1 LGFLDRVFFDYAP
14 ETYLWSRGSNL
25 EQLGARNREILLLSK
40 NVLISRQ
47 GDVIDLRLEKLLP
60 PSCADVLVD
69 AVRAACGGRNKR
81 VRPTLAML
89 SAAHFGGCEMSALDF
104 GCALEMIHTASLV
117 LDDLPCMDDATMR
130 RGQPALHR
138 RFGEDAAVLSAVA
151 LLNQAYAVIAA
162 DEALEAATRLWL
174 TGLVSRAVGFGGL
187 VSGQIRDLRDPL
199 SVRDEAALTSLNHQ
213 KTGVLFV
220 AAVEGG
226 AMIAGADSAA
236 RDRAR
241 TFADRLGFAFQLCD
255 DLLDSTASEAILGKD
270 VLQDQGRITFLSL
283 WGEARTR
290 AAMDAVVED
299 AIAALGARDCPLAAY
314 ALSLLP
320 RV

>member
-1 LGFLDRVFFDYAP
+1 M
-14 ETYLWSRGSNL
+14 
-25 EQLGARNREILLLSK
+25 
-40 NVLISRQ
+40 
-47 GDVIDLRLEKLLP
+47 
-60 PSCADVLVD
+60 D
-69 AVRAACGGRNKR
+69 A
-81 VRPTLAML
+81 
-89 SAAHFGGCEMSALDF
+89 
-104 GCALEMIHTASLV
+104 
-117 LDDLPCMDDATMR
+117 ATMR

-151 LLNQAYAVIAA
+151 LLNQAYAVIAG
-162 DEALEAATRLWL
+162 DEALAAATRLWL

-199 SVRDEAALTSLNHQ
+199 SERDEAALTSLNHQ

-255 DLLDSTASEAILGKD
+255 DLLDSTASEASLGKD
-270 VLQDQGRITFLSL
+270 VLQDQGRITFSSL

-290 AAMDAVVED
+290 ATMDAVVED
-299 AIAALGARDCPLAAY
+299 AIAALGDRDSPLAAY